1 MNIYQLFVRT
11 FGNKNTEPVFD
22 GDKSQNGCG
31 TFANIND
38 KALNAL
44 KDLGITHVWLT
55 GVIRHSSMTSYPE
68 LGIKSTHPQIIKGK
82 AGSPYSIMDYYDIDP
97 DLAVNP
103 QNRMEEFEETV
114 ARIHGKGMKVIMDFI
129 PNHLAREYKSLN
141 KPYDVEEFGE
151 YDNKNVSFAK
161 DNNFYYIPNQE
172 FVIPTANSQQPTAN
186 SQQPTAS
193 TVTEL
198 VEVPWLRQAQPPQFQ
213 EFPAKASG
221 NDVFSPRPSV
231 NDWYDTVKLNYG
243 VDYQNG
249 CSKHFDTIPN
259 TWYKMLNIMQYWC
272 EKGVDGFRVDMA
284 EMVPVEFWRWAINEL
299 RENHDAIM
307 IAEIYQPHLYKEYV
321 DAGFDYLY
329 DKVALYNTLEN
340 IYRYGQ
346 RADTI
351 TNVWNGLQG
360 LGDVMLRF
368 MENHDEVRLASKRFV
383 GDAFKA
389 LPAVA
394 MAALMNRGPFMIYNG
409 QESGEDAEGAVGFS
423 GDDGRTSIFDY
434 AVMPKHQKWMANGNF
449 DGSDFSDEQ
458 KRLYGFY
465 KKLLNLR
472 LTSDAINKGA
482 FYDLMWVNPWYS
494 NFDPQYVYAFLR
506 YFNNDRLLVVINF
519 NQNES
524 RYCEVK
530 ISEDAVEYMGL
541 MTVPEL
547 VEGKRQDFG
556 TSTSSVTENVEC
568 FRNLA
573 VDAFT
578 GEKIEYDLNEVSTRG
593 IAMTLEPCGIK
604 ILKL

>member
-11 FGNKNTEPVFD
+11 FGNKNTAPLFD

-38 KALNAL
+38 NAL
-44 KDLGITHVWLT
+44 ESLKALGITHIWLT
-55 GVIRHSSMTSYPE
+55 GVIRHSSMTAYPE
-68 LGIKSTHPQIIKGK
+68 LGIKSTNPLITKGK

-103 QNRMEEFEETV
+103 QNRMEEFEE
-114 ARIHGKGMKVIMDFI
+114 ALNRIHEKGMKVIMDFI
-129 PNHLAREYKSLN
+129 PNHLAREYKSLC
-141 KPYDVEEFGE
+141 KPFDVEEFGE

-172 FVIPTANSQQPTAN
+172 FVIPSQQTTDN
-186 SQQPTAS
+186 SATQQLSNSAT
-193 TVTEL
+193 
-198 VEVPWLRQAQPPQFQ
+198 QYQ

-231 NDWYDTVKLNYG
+231 NDWYDAVKLNYG
-243 VDYQNG
+243 VDYQNNNT
-249 CSKHFDTIPN
+249 KHFDTIPN

-284 EMVPVEFWRWAINEL
+284 EMVPVEFWYWSIHEL
-299 RENHDAIM
+299 RESHDAIM

-321 DAGFDYLY
+321 NAGFDYLY
-329 DKVALYNTLEN
+329 DKVGLYNTLEN

-351 TNVWNGLQG
+351 TNVWNSLQG
-360 LGDVMLRF
+360 LGDAMLRF
-368 MENHDEVRLASKRFV
+368 MENHDEVRLASRHFV

-409 QESGEDAEGAVGFS
+409 QESGEDADGAVGFS

-434 AVMPKHQKWMANGNF
+434 AVMPRHQKWMAGGKF
-449 DGSDFSDEQ
+449 DGSEFTDEQ
-458 KRLYGFY
+458 RKLYDFY
-465 KKLLNLR
+465 KKILNFR

-506 YFNNDRLLVVINF
+506 YYNNDRLLIVINF

-530 ISEDAVEYMGL
+530 IAEDALEYMSQRSMVNG
-541 MTVPEL
+541 
-547 VEGKRQDFG
+547 QQ
-556 TSTSSVTENVEC
+556 STATDV
-568 FRNLA
+568 
-573 VDAFT
+573 FT
-578 GEKIEYDLNEVSTRG
+578 GEKIEYNLDEVSTRG
-593 IAMTLEPCGIK
+593 IAMNLEPCGIK

>member
-11 FGNKNTEPVFD
+11 FGNKNTNPVFD
-22 GDKSQNGCG
+22 GDKAQNGCG
-31 TFANIND
+31 TFANINN
-38 KALNAL
+38 NAL
-44 KDLGITHVWLT
+44 ESLKVLGITHIWLT

-68 LGIKSTHPQIIKGK
+68 LGIKSTNPQITKGK

-103 QNRMEEFEETV
+103 QNRMEEFEETI
-114 ARIHGKGMKVIMDFI
+114 ARIHEKGMKVIMDFI

-151 YDNKNVSFAK
+151 YDNKNVSFSK
-161 DNNFYYIPNQE
+161 DNNFYYCPGLELIVP
-172 FVIPTANSQQPTAN
+172 SQQTTDNRQRSFSNPQILN
-186 SQQPTAS
+186 SS
-193 TVTEL
+193 N
-198 VEVPWLRQAQPPQFQ
+198 PQFQ

-221 NDVFSPRPSV
+221 NDVFSPAPSV

-243 VDYQNG
+243 VDYQNNHA
-249 CSKHFDTIPN
+249 KYFDTIPN

-272 EKGVDGFRVDMA
+272 EKGIDGFRVDMA
-284 EMVPVEFWRWAINEL
+284 EMVPVEFWRWSINEL
-299 RENHDAIM
+299 RDNYDAIM

-321 DAGFDYLY
+321 NAGFDYLY
-329 DKVALYNTLEN
+329 DKVGLYNTLEN

-360 LGDVMLRF
+360 LGDAMLRF
-368 MENHDEVRLASKRFV
+368 MENHDEVRLASKHFV

-434 AVMPKHQKWMANGNF
+434 AVMPRHQKWMANGNF
-449 DGSDFSDEQ
+449 DGSDFTDEQ
-458 KRLYGFY
+458 RKLYDFY
-465 KKLLNLR
+465 KKILNFR

-506 YFNNDRLLVVINF
+506 YFNHDRLLVVINF

-530 ISEDAVEYMGL
+530 ISEDALEYMRL
-541 MTVPEL
+541 RSTVNS
-547 VEGKRQDFG
+547 QQ
-556 TSTSSVTENVEC
+556 STV
-568 FRNLA
+568 L
-573 VDAFT
+573 DIFT
-578 GEKIEYDLNEVSTRG
+578 GEKIEYDLDEVSTRG

>member
-11 FGNKNTEPVFD
+11 FGNKNKDVVFD
-22 GDKSQNGCG
+22 GDKSQNKCG
-31 TFANIND
+31 TFADIND
-38 KALNAL
+38 NAL
-44 KDLGITHVWLT
+44 DALKTLGITHIWLT
-55 GVIRHSSMTSYPE
+55 GVIRHSSMTAYPE
-68 LGIKSTHPQIIKGK
+68 LGIKSSNPLITKGK

-103 QNRMEEFEETV
+103 QNRMEEFEDV
-114 ARIHGKGMKVIMDFI
+114 MQRIHDKGMKVIIDFI
-129 PNHLAREYKSLN
+129 PNHLAREYKSLC
-141 KPYDVEEFGE
+141 KPMYVEDFGVN
-151 YDNKNVSFAK
+151 DNKNVVFAK
-161 DNNFYYIPNQE
+161 DNNFYYCPDQQL
-172 FVIPTANSQQPTAN
+172 VIPGQQT
-186 SQQPTAS
+186 

-198 VEVPWLRQAQPPQFQ
+198 VEVPWLRQAQPTQFL

-221 NDVFSPRPSV
+221 NDVFSPQPSV

-249 CSKHFDTIPN
+249 SRCFEPIPN
-259 TWYKMLNIMQYWC
+259 TWYKMLDIMTYWC
-272 EKGVDGFRVDMA
+272 ERGVDGFRVDMA
-284 EMVPVEFWRWAINEL
+284 EMVPVEFWRWSINML
-299 RENHDAIM
+299 RENYEPIM
-307 IAEIYQPHLYKEYV
+307 IAEIYQPHLYKEFVY
-321 DAGFDYLY
+321 AGFDYLY
-329 DKVALYNTLEN
+329 DKVGLYNTLEN

-346 RADTI
+346 RADSI
-351 TNVWNGLQG
+351 TNVWNDLQG

-368 MENHDEVRLASKRFV
+368 MENHDELRLASEHFV

-389 LPAVA
+389 LPAVT

-409 QESGEDAEGAVGFS
+409 QESGEDAKGAPGFS

-434 AVMPKHQKWMANGNF
+434 AVMPKHQNWMAGGRF
-449 DGSDFSDEQ
+449 DGSDFTDEQ
-458 KRLYGFY
+458 KRLYDFY
-465 KKLLNLR
+465 SKLLNFR
-472 LTSDAINKGA
+472 LNSSAINKGA

-506 YFNNDRLLVVINF
+506 YHDEERLLVVVNF

-541 MTVPEL
+541 RPTANGQQFTATDV
-547 VEGKRQDFG
+547 
-556 TSTSSVTENVEC
+556 
-568 FRNLA
+568 
-573 VDAFT
+573 FT
-578 GEKIEYDLNEVSTRG
+578 GEKIEYNLDEVSTRG

>member
-11 FGNKNTEPVFD
+11 FGNKNKDVVFD
-22 GDKSQNGCG
+22 GDKSQNKCG
-31 TFANIND
+31 TFADIND
-38 KALNAL
+38 NAL
-44 KDLGITHVWLT
+44 DALKTLGITHIWLT
-55 GVIRHSSMTSYPE
+55 GVIRHSSMTAYPE
-68 LGIKSTHPQIIKGK
+68 LGIKSSNPLITKGK

-103 QNRMEEFEETV
+103 QNRMEEFEDV
-114 ARIHGKGMKVIMDFI
+114 MQRIHDKGMKVIIDFI
-129 PNHLAREYKSLN
+129 PNHLAREYKSLC
-141 KPYDVEEFGE
+141 KPMYVEDFGVN
-151 YDNKNVSFAK
+151 DNKNVVFAK
-161 DNNFYYIPNQE
+161 DNNFYYCPDQQL
-172 FVIPTANSQQPTAN
+172 VIPGQQ
-186 SQQPTAS
+186 S

-198 VEVPWLRQAQPPQFQ
+198 VEVPWLRQAQPTQFL

-221 NDVFSPRPSV
+221 NDVFSPQPSV

-249 CSKHFDTIPN
+249 SRCFEPIPN
-259 TWYKMLNIMQYWC
+259 TWYKMLDIMTYWC
-272 EKGVDGFRVDMA
+272 ERGVDGFRVDMA
-284 EMVPVEFWRWAINEL
+284 EMVPVEFWRWSINML
-299 RENHDAIM
+299 RENYEPIM
-307 IAEIYQPHLYKEYV
+307 IAEIYQPHLYKEFVY
-321 DAGFDYLY
+321 AGFDYLY
-329 DKVALYNTLEN
+329 DKVGLYNTLEN

-346 RADTI
+346 RADSI
-351 TNVWNGLQG
+351 TNVWNDLQG

-368 MENHDEVRLASKRFV
+368 MENHDELRLASEHFV

-389 LPAVA
+389 LPAVT

-409 QESGEDAEGAVGFS
+409 QESGEDAKGAPGFS

-434 AVMPKHQKWMANGNF
+434 AVMPKHQNWMADGRF
-449 DGSDFSDEQ
+449 DGSDFTDEQ
-458 KRLYGFY
+458 KRLFDFY
-465 KKLLNLR
+465 SKLLNFR
-472 LTSDAINKGA
+472 LNSSAINKGA

-506 YFNNDRLLVVINF
+506 YHDEDRLLVVVNF

-541 MTVPEL
+541 RPTGNGQQLTATDV
-547 VEGKRQDFG
+547 
-556 TSTSSVTENVEC
+556 
-568 FRNLA
+568 
-573 VDAFT
+573 FT
-578 GEKIEYDLNEVSTRG
+578 GEKIEYELETLSTRG

>member
-11 FGNKNTEPVFD
+11 FGNKNTAPLFD

-38 KALNAL
+38 NAL
-44 KDLGITHVWLT
+44 ESLKALGITHIWLT
-55 GVIRHSSMTSYPE
+55 GVIRHSSMTAYPE
-68 LGIKSTHPQIIKGK
+68 LGIKSTNPQITKGK

-103 QNRMEEFEETV
+103 QNRMEEFEETLN
-114 ARIHGKGMKVIMDFI
+114 RIHEKGMKVIMDFI
-129 PNHLAREYKSLN
+129 PNHLAREYKSLC
-141 KPYDVEEFGE
+141 KPFDVEEFGE

-172 FVIPTANSQQPTAN
+172 FVIPSQQTTDN
-186 SQQPTAS
+186 SATQQLSNSAT
-193 TVTEL
+193 
-198 VEVPWLRQAQPPQFQ
+198 QYQ

-231 NDWYDTVKLNYG
+231 NDWYDAVKLNYG
-243 VDYQNG
+243 VDYQNNHT
-249 CSKHFDTIPN
+249 KYFDTIPN

-284 EMVPVEFWRWAINEL
+284 EMVPVEFWRWSINEL
-299 RENHDAIM
+299 RENYDAIM

-321 DAGFDYLY
+321 NAGFDYLY
-329 DKVALYNTLEN
+329 DKVGLYNTLEN

-351 TNVWNGLQG
+351 TNVWNSLQG
-360 LGDVMLRF
+360 LGDAMLRF
-368 MENHDEVRLASKRFV
+368 MENHDEVRLASRHFV

-409 QESGEDAEGAVGFS
+409 QESGEDADGSVGFS

-434 AVMPKHQKWMANGNF
+434 AVMPRHQKWMAGGKF
-449 DGSDFSDEQ
+449 DGGEFTDEQ
-458 KRLYGFY
+458 RKLYDFY
-465 KKLLNLR
+465 KKILNFR

-506 YFNNDRLLVVINF
+506 YYNNDRLLIVINF

-530 ISEDAVEYMGL
+530 IAEDALEYMSQ
-541 MTVPEL
+541 
-547 VEGKRQDFG
+547 R
-556 TSTSSVTENVEC
+556 STANGQQSTATDV
-568 FRNLA
+568 
-573 VDAFT
+573 FT
-578 GEKIEYDLNEVSTRG
+578 GEKIEYNLDEVSTRG
-593 IAMTLEPCGIK
+593 IAMNLEPCGIK

>member
-11 FGNKNTEPVFD
+11 FGNKNTDPVFD
-22 GDKSQNGCG
+22 GDKAQNGCG

-38 KALNAL
+38 KALESL
-44 KDLGITHVWLT
+44 KALGITHIWLT

-68 LGIKSTHPQIIKGK
+68 LGIKSTHPQITKGK

-103 QNRMEEFEETV
+103 QNRMEEFEETI
-114 ARIHGKGMKVIMDFI
+114 ARIHEKGMKVIMDFI

-151 YDNKNVSFAK
+151 CDNKNVSFSK
-161 DNNFYYIPNQE
+161 DNNFYYCPGLELIVP
-172 FVIPTANSQQPTAN
+172 SQQTTDNRQQTLFSA
-186 SQQPTAS
+186 SQHLS
-193 TVTEL
+193 ISVT
-198 VEVPWLRQAQPPQFQ
+198 QFQ
-213 EFPAKASG
+213 ENPAKASG
-221 NDVFSPRPSV
+221 NDVFSPAPSV

-243 VDYQNG
+243 VDYQNNNK
-249 CSKHFDTIPN
+249 KHFDTIPN

-284 EMVPVEFWRWAINEL
+284 EMVPVEFWCWSINEL
-299 RENHDAIM
+299 RENYDAIM

-321 DAGFDYLY
+321 NAGFDYLY
-329 DKVALYNTLEN
+329 DKVGLYNTLEN

-351 TNVWNGLQG
+351 TNVWNSLQG

-368 MENHDEVRLASKRFV
+368 MENHDEVRLASKHFV

-434 AVMPKHQKWMANGNF
+434 AVMPRHQKWMASGYF
-449 DGSDFSDEQ
+449 DGSDFTDEQ
-458 KRLYGFY
+458 KKLYDFY
-465 KKLLNLR
+465 KKILNFR

-530 ISEDAVEYMGL
+530 ISEDALEYMGL
-541 MTVPEL
+541 RTTVNS
-547 VEGKRQDFG
+547 QQ
-556 TSTSSVTENVEC
+556 STV
-568 FRNLA
+568 L
-573 VDAFT
+573 DIFT
-578 GEKIEYDLNEVSTRG
+578 GEKIEYDLEEVSTRG

>member
-11 FGNKNTEPVFD
+11 FGNKNKDVVFD
-22 GDKSQNGCG
+22 GDKSQNKCG
-31 TFANIND
+31 TFADIND
-38 KALNAL
+38 KALDAL
-44 KDLGITHVWLT
+44 MALGITHIWLT
-55 GVIRHSSMTSYPE
+55 GVIRHSSMTAYPE
-68 LGIKSTHPQIIKGK
+68 LGIKSSNPLITKGK

-103 QNRMEEFEETV
+103 KNRMEEFEDV
-114 ARIHGKGMKVIMDFI
+114 MQRIHDKGLKVIIDFI
-129 PNHLAREYKSLN
+129 PNHLAREYKSLC
-141 KPYDVEEFGE
+141 KPMYVEDFGVN
-151 YDNKNVSFAK
+151 DNKNIAFAK
-161 DNNFYYIPNQE
+161 DNNFYYCPNQQL
-172 FVIPTANSQQPTAN
+172 VIPGQQT
-186 SQQPTAS
+186 

-198 VEVPWLRQAQPPQFQ
+198 VEVPWLRQAQPTQFL

-221 NDVFSPRPSV
+221 NDVFSPNPSV

-243 VDYQNG
+243 VDYQNNNR
-249 CSKHFDTIPN
+249 CFEPIPN
-259 TWYKMLNIMQYWC
+259 TWYKMLDIMTYWC

-284 EMVPVEFWRWAINEL
+284 EMVPVEFWRWSINML
-299 RENHDAIM
+299 RENYEPIM
-307 IAEIYQPHLYKEYV
+307 IAEIYQPHLYKEFIY
-321 DAGFDYLY
+321 AGFDYLY
-329 DKVALYNTLEN
+329 DKVGLYNTLEN

-346 RADTI
+346 RADSI
-351 TNVWNGLQG
+351 TKVWNDLQG

-368 MENHDEVRLASKRFV
+368 MENHDELRLASEHFI

-409 QESGEDAEGAVGFS
+409 QESGENAKGAPGFS

-434 AVMPKHQKWMANGNF
+434 TVMPKHQNWMADGRF
-449 DGSDFSDEQ
+449 DGSDFTDEQ
-458 KRLYGFY
+458 KRLFNFY
-465 KKLLNLR
+465 SELLNFR
-472 LTSDAINKGA
+472 LNSSAINKGA

-506 YFNNDRLLVVINF
+506 YHDEDRLLVVVNF

-530 ISEDAVEYMGL
+530 ISEDAVEYMRL
-541 MTVPEL
+541 RTTDN
-547 VEGKRQDFG
+547 GKQ
-556 TSTSSVTENVEC
+556 STATDV
-568 FRNLA
+568 
-573 VDAFT
+573 FT
-578 GEKIEYDLNEVSTRG
+578 GDKIEYEIETLGTLG

>member
-11 FGNKNTEPVFD
+11 FGNKNTLPFFD
-22 GDKSQNGCG
+22 GNKSQNGCG

-38 KALNAL
+38 NAL
-44 KDLGITHVWLT
+44 ESLKSLGVTHIWLT

-68 LGIKSTHPQIIKGK
+68 LGIKSTHPQITKGK
-82 AGSPYSIMDYYDIDP
+82 AGSPYSIMDYYDVDP

-103 QNRMEEFEETV
+103 QNRMEEFEETLN
-114 ARIHGKGMKVIMDFI
+114 RIHEKGMKVIMDFI
-129 PNHLAREYKSLN
+129 PNHLAREYKSLC

-161 DNNFYYIPNQE
+161 DNNFYYCPNQE
-172 FVIPTANSQQPTAN
+172 FVIQSQQTTDN
-186 SQQPTAS
+186 SATQQLSNSAT
-193 TVTEL
+193 
-198 VEVPWLRQAQPPQFQ
+198 QYQ
-213 EFPAKASG
+213 ESPAKASG
-221 NDVFSPRPSV
+221 NDVFSPCPSV
-231 NDWYDTVKLNYG
+231 NDWYDAVKLNYG
-243 VDYQNG
+243 VDYQNDHT
-249 CSKHFDTIPN
+249 KHFDTIPN

-284 EMVPVEFWRWAINEL
+284 EMVPVEFWRWSIHEL
-299 RENHDAIM
+299 RESHDAIM

-321 DAGFDYLY
+321 NAGFDYLY
-329 DKVALYNTLEN
+329 DKVGLYNTLEN

-351 TNVWNGLQG
+351 TGVWNSLQG
-360 LGDVMLRF
+360 LSDVMLRF
-368 MENHDEVRLASKRFV
+368 MENHDELRLASKRFV

-394 MAALMNRGPFMIYNG
+394 MSALMNRGPFMIYNG
-409 QESGEDAEGAVGFS
+409 QESGEDADGAVGFS

-434 AVMPKHQKWMANGNF
+434 AVMPRHQKWMADGKF
-449 DGSDFSDEQ
+449 DGSDFSEEQ
-458 KRLYGFY
+458 RKLYDFY
-465 KKLLNLR
+465 KKLLNFR

-494 NFDPQYVYAFLR
+494 NLDPQYVYAFLR
-506 YFNNDRLLVVINF
+506 YYNNDRLLIVINF

-530 ISEDAVEYMGL
+530 IAEDALEYIGL
-541 MTVPEL
+541 QNLRNSETQKL
-547 VEGKRQDFG
+547 
-556 TSTSSVTENVEC
+556 
-568 FRNLA
+568 RNLA

-578 GEKIEYDLNEVSTRG
+578 GEKIEYNIDEVSTRG

>member
-11 FGNKNTEPVFD
+11 FGNKNTAPLFD

-38 KALNAL
+38 NAL
-44 KDLGITHVWLT
+44 ESLKSLGITHIWLT
-55 GVIRHSSMTSYPE
+55 GVIRHSSMTAYPE
-68 LGIKSTHPQIIKGK
+68 LGIKSTNPQITKGK

-103 QNRMEEFEETV
+103 QNRMEEFEETLN
-114 ARIHGKGMKVIMDFI
+114 RIHEKGMKVIMDFI

-161 DNNFYYIPNQE
+161 DNNFYYCPNQE
-172 FVIPTANSQQPTAN
+172 FVIPSQQSTIN
-186 SQQPTAS
+186 SVTQEVYPR
-193 TVTEL
+193 TVDSCL
-198 VEVPWLRQAQPPQFQ
+198 LSVDFQ

-231 NDWYDTVKLNYG
+231 NDWYDAVKLNYG
-243 VDYQNG
+243 VDYQNNHT
-249 CSKHFDTIPN
+249 KHFDTIPN

-284 EMVPVEFWRWAINEL
+284 EMVPVEFWRWSINEL
-299 RENHDAIM
+299 REEYDAIM

-321 DAGFDYLY
+321 NAGFDYLY
-329 DKVALYNTLEN
+329 DKVGLYNTLEN

-351 TNVWNGLQG
+351 TNVWNSLQG
-360 LGDVMLRF
+360 LGDAMLRF
-368 MENHDEVRLASKRFV
+368 MENHDEVRLASRHFV

-394 MAALMNRGPFMIYNG
+394 MSALMNRGPFMIYNG

-434 AVMPKHQKWMANGNF
+434 AVMPKHQKWMAGGKF
-449 DGSDFSDEQ
+449 DGSEFTDEQ
-458 KRLYGFY
+458 RKLYDFY
-465 KKLLNLR
+465 KKILNFR

-530 ISEDAVEYMGL
+530 IAEDAVEYMRL
-541 MTVPEL
+541 QSMVNSQQTTDN
-547 VEGKRQDFG
+547 RQRF
-556 TSTSSVTENVEC
+556 
-568 FRNLA
+568 A
-573 VDAFT
+573 IDAFT
-578 GEKIEYDLNEVSTRG
+578 GEKIEYNLDEVSTRG
-593 IAMTLEPCGIK
+593 IAMNLEPCGIK

>member
-11 FGNKNTEPVFD
+11 FGNKNKDVVFD
-22 GDKSQNGCG
+22 GDKSQNKCG
-31 TFANIND
+31 TFADIND
-38 KALNAL
+38 KALDAL
-44 KDLGITHVWLT
+44 MALGITHIWLT
-55 GVIRHSSMTSYPE
+55 GVIRHSSMTAYPE
-68 LGIKSTHPQIIKGK
+68 LGIKSSNPLITKGK

-103 QNRMEEFEETV
+103 KNRMEEFEDV
-114 ARIHGKGMKVIMDFI
+114 MQRIHDKGLKVIIDFI
-129 PNHLAREYKSLN
+129 PNHLAREYKSLC
-141 KPYDVEEFGE
+141 KPMYVEDFGVN
-151 YDNKNVSFAK
+151 DNKNIAFAK
-161 DNNFYYIPNQE
+161 DNNFYYCPDQQL
-172 FVIPTANSQQPTAN
+172 VIPGQQ
-186 SQQPTAS
+186 S

-198 VEVPWLRQAQPPQFQ
+198 VEVPWLRQAQPTQFL

-221 NDVFSPRPSV
+221 NDVFSPNPSV

-243 VDYQNG
+243 VDYQNNNR
-249 CSKHFDTIPN
+249 CFEPIPN
-259 TWYKMLNIMQYWC
+259 TWYKMLDIMTYWC

-284 EMVPVEFWRWAINEL
+284 EMVPVEFWRWSINML
-299 RENHDAIM
+299 RENYEPIM
-307 IAEIYQPHLYKEYV
+307 IAEIYQPHLYKEFIY
-321 DAGFDYLY
+321 AGFDYLY
-329 DKVALYNTLEN
+329 DKVGLYNTLEN

-346 RADTI
+346 RADSI
-351 TNVWNGLQG
+351 TKVWNELQG

-368 MENHDEVRLASKRFV
+368 MENHDELRLASEHFI

-409 QESGEDAEGAVGFS
+409 QESGEDAKGAPGFS

-434 AVMPKHQKWMANGNF
+434 TVMPKHQNWMADGRF
-449 DGSDFSDEQ
+449 DGSDFTDEQ
-458 KRLYGFY
+458 KRLFNFY
-465 KKLLNLR
+465 SKLLNFR
-472 LTSDAINKGA
+472 LNSSAINKGA

-506 YFNNDRLLVVINF
+506 YHDEDRLLVVVNF

-530 ISEDAVEYMGL
+530 ISEDAVEYMRL
-541 MTVPEL
+541 RTTDN
-547 VEGKRQDFG
+547 GKQLTATD
-556 TSTSSVTENVEC
+556 V
-568 FRNLA
+568 
-573 VDAFT
+573 FT
-578 GEKIEYDLNEVSTRG
+578 GEKIEYNLDEVSTRG

>member
-11 FGNKNTEPVFD
+11 FGNRNTEPVFD

-68 LGIKSTHPQIIKGK
+68 LGIKSTHPQITKGK

-114 ARIHGKGMKVIMDFI
+114 ARIHEKGMKVIMDFI

-141 KPYDVEEFGE
+141 KPCDVEEFGE

-161 DNNFYYIPNQE
+161 DNNFYYCPGLE
-172 FVIPTANSQQPTAN
+172 LVVPSQQTISSNPQILIP
-186 SQQPTAS
+186 SY
-193 TVTEL
+193 
-198 VEVPWLRQAQPPQFQ
+198 PQFQ
-213 EFPAKASG
+213 EMPAKASG
-221 NDVFSPRPSV
+221 NDVFSPVPSV

-259 TWYKMLNIMQYWC
+259 TWYKMLSIMQYWC

-329 DKVALYNTLEN
+329 DKVGLYNTLEN

-368 MENHDEVRLASKRFV
+368 MENHDEVRLASKCFV

-458 KRLYGFY
+458 RELYGFY
-465 KKLLNLR
+465 KKLLNFR
-472 LTSDAINKGA
+472 LSSDAINKGA

-541 MTVPEL
+541 QPTANGQQPIAL
-547 VEGKRQDFG
+547 D
-556 TSTSSVTENVEC
+556 T
-568 FRNLA
+568 
-573 VDAFT
+573 FT
-578 GEKIEYDLNEVSTRG
+578 GEKIEYDLEEVSTRG
-593 IAMTLEPCGIK
+593 IAMTLEPCGLK

>member
-11 FGNKNTEPVFD
+11 FGNKNTDPVFD
-22 GDKSQNGCG
+22 GDKAQNGCG

-38 KALNAL
+38 KALESL
-44 KDLGITHVWLT
+44 KALGITHIWLT

-68 LGIKSTHPQIIKGK
+68 LGIKSTHPQITKGK

-103 QNRMEEFEETV
+103 QNRMEEFEETI
-114 ARIHGKGMKVIMDFI
+114 ARIHEKGMKVIMDFI

-151 YDNKNVSFAK
+151 CDNKNVSFLK
-161 DNNFYYIPNQE
+161 DNNFYYCPGLELIVP
-172 FVIPTANSQQPTAN
+172 SQQTTDNRYPQFLN
-186 SQQPTAS
+186 SS
-193 TVTEL
+193 I
-198 VEVPWLRQAQPPQFQ
+198 PQFQ
-213 EFPAKASG
+213 EMPAKASG
-221 NDVFSPRPSV
+221 NDVFSPAPSV

-243 VDYQNG
+243 VDYQNNHA
-249 CSKHFDTIPN
+249 KHFDTIPN

-284 EMVPVEFWRWAINEL
+284 EMVPVEFWCWSINEL
-299 RENHDAIM
+299 RENYDAIM

-321 DAGFDYLY
+321 NAGFDYLY
-329 DKVALYNTLEN
+329 DKVGLYNTLEN

-346 RADTI
+346 RVDTI
-351 TNVWNGLQG
+351 TNVWNSLQG

-368 MENHDEVRLASKRFV
+368 MENHDEVRLASKHFV

-434 AVMPKHQKWMANGNF
+434 AVMPKHQKWMASGYF
-449 DGSDFSDEQ
+449 DGSDFTDEQ
-458 KRLYGFY
+458 RRLYDFY
-465 KKLLNLR
+465 KKILNFR

-530 ISEDAVEYMGL
+530 ISEDALEYMGL
-541 MTVPEL
+541 RSTVNSQQSIVL
-547 VEGKRQDFG
+547 DI
-556 TSTSSVTENVEC
+556 
-568 FRNLA
+568 
-573 VDAFT
+573 FT
-578 GEKIEYDLNEVSTRG
+578 GEKIEYDLEEVSTRG

>member
-38 KALNAL
+38 KALNAI
-44 KDLGITHVWLT
+44 KDLGITHIWLT

-68 LGIKSTHPQIIKGK
+68 LGIKSTHPQITKGK

-114 ARIHGKGMKVIMDFI
+114 ARIHEKGMKVIMDFI

-151 YDNKNVSFAK
+151 YDNKNLAFSK
-161 DNNFYYIPNQE
+161 DNNFYYCPGLELIVP
-172 FVIPTANSQQPTAN
+172 SQQTISSNPHALIP
-186 SQQPTAS
+186 SY
-193 TVTEL
+193 
-198 VEVPWLRQAQPPQFQ
+198 PQFQ
-213 EFPAKASG
+213 EMPAKASG
-221 NDVFSPRPSV
+221 NDVFSPVPSV

-329 DKVALYNTLEN
+329 DKVGLYNTLEN

-368 MENHDEVRLASKRFV
+368 MENHDEVRLASKCFV

-458 KRLYGFY
+458 RELYNFY
-465 KKLLNLR
+465 KKLLNFR
-472 LTSDAINKGA
+472 LSSDAINKGA

-541 MTVPEL
+541 QPTANGQQPIAL
-547 VEGKRQDFG
+547 
-556 TSTSSVTENVEC
+556 
-568 FRNLA
+568 
-573 VDAFT
+573 DAFT
-578 GEKIEYDLNEVSTRG
+578 GEKIEYDLEEVSTRG

>member
-11 FGNKNTEPVFD
+11 FGNKNTAPIFD

-38 KALNAL
+38 NAL
-44 KDLGITHVWLT
+44 ESLKALGITHIWLT
-55 GVIRHSSMTSYPE
+55 GVIRHSSMTAYPE
-68 LGIKSTHPQIIKGK
+68 LGIKSTNPQITKGK

-103 QNRMEEFEETV
+103 QNRMEEFEETLN
-114 ARIHGKGMKVIMDFI
+114 RIHEKGMKVIMDFI

-151 YDNKNVSFAK
+151 YDNKTVSFAK
-161 DNNFYYIPNQE
+161 DNNFYFCPNQE
-172 FVIPTANSQQPTAN
+172 FVIPTANSQQPIAN
-186 SQQPTAS
+186 SQS
-193 TVTEL
+193 YK
-198 VEVPWLRQAQPPQFQ
+198 

-231 NDWYDTVKLNYG
+231 NDWYDAVKLNYG
-243 VDYQNG
+243 VDYQNNHT
-249 CSKHFDTIPN
+249 KHFDTIPN

-284 EMVPVEFWRWAINEL
+284 EMVPVEFWRWAIHEL
-299 RENHDAIM
+299 RESYDAIM

-321 DAGFDYLY
+321 NAGFDYLY
-329 DKVALYNTLEN
+329 DKVGLYNTLEN

-351 TNVWNGLQG
+351 TNVWNSLQG
-360 LGDVMLRF
+360 LGDAMLRF
-368 MENHDEVRLASKRFV
+368 MENHDEVRLASRHFV

-394 MAALMNRGPFMIYNG
+394 MSALMNRGPFMIYNG

-434 AVMPKHQKWMANGNF
+434 AVMPRHQKWMADGKF
-449 DGSDFSDEQ
+449 DGSDFSEEQ
-458 KRLYGFY
+458 RKLYDFY
-465 KKLLNLR
+465 KKLLNFR

-530 ISEDAVEYMGL
+530 IAEDAVEYMRLQSMVNSQQPTANGQRPIA
-541 MTVPEL
+541 TDV
-547 VEGKRQDFG
+547 
-556 TSTSSVTENVEC
+556 
-568 FRNLA
+568 
-573 VDAFT
+573 FT
-578 GEKIEYDLNEVSTRG
+578 GEKIEYNLDEVSTRG
-593 IAMTLEPCGIK
+593 IAMNLEPCGIK
-604 ILKL
+604 IFKL